1 MTPSWHVG
9 QGMRSLW
16 AQRTQAGPLSPWVVP
31 GHGRVE
37 TLSIIRWN
45 GALLGVRL
53 GRQSEAPQAVR
64 VGSVYPCSTGA
75 GADSSL
81 GKSMLCVE
89 PVVQLN
95 KSCPLPHS

>member
-16 AQRTQAGPLSPWVVP
+16 AQRTQTGPLSPWVAP
-31 GHGRVE
+31 GHGRIE

-53 GRQSEAPQAVR
+53 GRQCEAPPR
-64 VGSVYPCSTGA
+64 VVSVYPSHWGR
-75 GADSSL
+75 GRQQL
-81 GKSMLCVE
+81 GKVYAVCRAC
-89 PVVQLN
+89 
-95 KSCPLPHS
+95 CPIK

>member
-16 AQRTQAGPLSPWVVP
+16 AQRTQTGPLSPWVVP
-31 GHGRVE
+31 GHGCIE

-53 GRQSEAPQAVR
+53 GRQCEAPPR
-64 VGSVYPCSTGA
+64 VVSVYPCPT